1 MDDGYRGMGFHS
13 FQKEEFVLMFYLD
26 HRLTIIIGAYGSG
39 KSEISVN
46 MALSQRKA
54 LPEKKLLIAD
64 LDIVNPFYRS
74 SDCAAVLEKAGVRLV
89 TPLYAGSN
97 VDAPVLPPD
106 MYVIFDD
113 ESYQGV
119 FDIGGEDM
127 GALVLGSLKKR
138 IEGPDAVI
146 YMAVNSLRPFTSDAE
161 QIAIMTNELSAA
173 AGFKINGYLNN
184 TNLLEETT
192 AGMVADGEARILE
205 ASAITGVPLIANC
218 VMEGVEIPDGLLKTN
233 ELFRM
238 ERRIHYAY

>member
-1 MDDGYRGMGFHS
+1 
-13 FQKEEFVLMFYLD
+13 MFYLD

-46 MALSQRKA
+46 MALAQRKA
-54 LPEKKLLIAD
+54 LPDRNLLIAD

-74 SDCAAVLEKAGVRLV
+74 SDCASVLKDAGVRLV

-127 GALVLGSLKKR
+127 GALVLGSLKQR
-138 IEGPDAVI
+138 IENTDAVI
-146 YMAVNSLRPFTSDAE
+146 YMAVNTLRPFTSDPE
-161 QIAIMTNELSAA
+161 QIAVMTNELSAA
-173 AGFKINGYLNN
+173 AGFRINGYLNN

-192 AGMVADGEARILE
+192 AEMLAEGEQKILE
-205 ASAITGVPLIANC
+205 ASAVTGVPLIADC
-218 VMEGVEIPDGLLKTN
+218 VMEGVEIHDGLLKAP

-238 ERRIHYAY
+238 GRRIHYAY

>member
-1 MDDGYRGMGFHS
+1 
-13 FQKEEFVLMFYLD
+13 MFYLD

-39 KSEISVN
+39 KSEIAVN
-46 MALSQRKA
+46 MSLAQRKA
-54 LPEKKLLIAD
+54 LPETKLLIAD

-74 SDCAAVLEKAGVRLV
+74 SDCASALEAEGIRLV
-89 TPLYAGSN
+89 TPMYAGSN

-113 ESYQGV
+113 ESYQGI

-138 IEGPDAVI
+138 IENTDAVI
-146 YMAVNSLRPFTSDAE
+146 YMAVNTLRPFTSDPE
-161 QIAIMTNELSAA
+161 QIAVMTNELSAA
-173 AGFKINGYLNN
+173 AGFKIDGYLNN

-192 AGMVADGEARILE
+192 SDMLVDGEAKILE
-205 ASAITGVPLIANC
+205 ASKITGIPLVANC
-218 VMEGVEIPDGLLKTN
+218 VMEDLVIPDGVLTDR

-238 ERRIHYAY
+238 NRKIRYAY

>member
-1 MDDGYRGMGFHS
+1 
-13 FQKEEFVLMFYLD
+13 MFYLD
-26 HRLTIIIGAYGSG
+26 HRLTIILGAYGSG

-54 LPEKKLLIAD
+54 LPDRKLLIAD

-74 SDCAAVLEKAGVRLV
+74 SDCASVLEEAGIRLV
-89 TPLYAGSN
+89 TPMYAGSN

-113 ESYQGV
+113 ESYTGV

-138 IEGPDAVI
+138 IENTDVVI
-146 YMAVNSLRPFTSDAE
+146 YMAVNTLRPFTSDAE
-161 QIAIMTNELSAA
+161 QIVIMTNELASA

-192 AGMVADGEARILE
+192 SQMLAEGESKILE
-205 ASAITGVPLIANC
+205 ASAITGIPLIASC
-218 VMEGVEIPDGLLKTN
+218 VMEGVEVADGFLKAP
-233 ELFRM
+233 EVFRM
-238 ERRIHYAY
+238 RRNIRYAY

>member
-1 MDDGYRGMGFHS
+1 
-13 FQKEEFVLMFYLD
+13 MFYLD

-46 MALSQRKA
+46 MSLAQRKA
-54 LPEKKLLIAD
+54 LPDRKLLIAD

-74 SDCAAVLEKAGVRLV
+74 SDCASVLEEAGIRLV
-89 TPLYAGSN
+89 TPMYAGSN

-113 ESYQGV
+113 ESYQGI

-127 GALVLGSLKKR
+127 GALVLGSIRKR
-138 IEGPDAVI
+138 IENTDAVI
-146 YMAVNSLRPFTSDAE
+146 YMAVNALRPFTSDAE
-161 QIAIMTNELSAA
+161 QIAIMTNELAAA
-173 AGFKINGYLNN
+173 AGFKIDGSINN

-192 AGMVADGEARILE
+192 AEMVAEGEKKILD
-205 ASAITGVPLIANC
+205 ASAITGIPVVANC
-218 VMEGVEIPDGLLKTN
+218 VMEGIDIPDGMLKTE

-238 ERRIHYAY
+238 NRKIFYAY

>member
-1 MDDGYRGMGFHS
+1 
-13 FQKEEFVLMFYLD
+13 MFYLD

-39 KSEISVN
+39 KSEIAVN
-46 MALSQRKA
+46 MSLAQRKA
-54 LPEKKLLIAD
+54 LPDKKLLIAD

-74 SDCAAVLEKAGVRLV
+74 SDCASALEAEGIRLV
-89 TPLYAGSN
+89 TPMYAGSN

-113 ESYQGV
+113 ESYQGI

-138 IEGPDAVI
+138 IENTDAVI
-146 YMAVNSLRPFTSDAE
+146 YMAVNTLRPFTSDPE
-161 QIAIMTNELSAA
+161 QIAVMTNELSAA
-173 AGFKINGYLNN
+173 AGFKIDGYLNN

-192 AGMVADGEARILE
+192 SDMLVEGEAKILE
-205 ASAITGVPLIANC
+205 ASKLTGIPLVANC
-218 VMEGVEIPDGLLKTN
+218 VMEDVVIPDGVLTDR

-238 ERRIHYAY
+238 TRKIRYAY

>member
-1 MDDGYRGMGFHS
+1 
-13 FQKEEFVLMFYLD
+13 MFYLD

-39 KSEISVN
+39 KSEIAVN
-46 MALSQRKA
+46 MSLAQRKA
-54 LPEKKLLIAD
+54 LPDKKLLIAD

-74 SDCAAVLEKAGVRLV
+74 SDCASALEAEGIRLV
-89 TPLYAGSN
+89 TPMYAGSN

-113 ESYQGV
+113 ESYQGI

-138 IEGPDAVI
+138 IENTDAVI
-146 YMAVNSLRPFTSDAE
+146 YMAVNTLRPFTSDAE
-161 QIAIMTNELSAA
+161 QIAIMTNELAAA
-173 AGFKINGYLNN
+173 AGFKIDGYLNN

-192 AGMVADGEARILE
+192 ADMLVEGEAKILE
-205 ASAITGVPLIANC
+205 ASKITGIPLVANC
-218 VMEGVEIPDGLLKTN
+218 VMEDVIIPDGVLTGR

-238 ERRIHYAY
+238 SRKIRYAY

>member
-1 MDDGYRGMGFHS
+1 MDDGYCGLGFYS

-46 MALSQRKA
+46 MALSQRRA

-74 SDCAAVLEKAGVRLV
+74 SDCAAVLENAGVRLV

-138 IEGPDAVI
+138 IEGTDAVI
-146 YMAVNSLRPFTSDAE
+146 YMAVNSLRPFTSDAK
-161 QIAIMTNELSAA
+161 QIAVMTNELSAA
-173 AGFKINGYLNN
+173 AGFKIDGYLNN

-192 AGMVADGEARILE
+192 AEMVAEGEARILE
-205 ASAITGVPLIANC
+205 ASAVTGVSLIANC

>member
-1 MDDGYRGMGFHS
+1 
-13 FQKEEFVLMFYLD
+13 MFYLD

-39 KSEISVN
+39 KSEIAVN
-46 MALSQRKA
+46 MSLAQRKA
-54 LPEKKLLIAD
+54 LPDKNLLIAD

-74 SDCAAVLEKAGVRLV
+74 SDCGAVLEEAGVRLI

-97 VDAPVLPPD
+97 VDAPVLTPE

-113 ESYQGV
+113 ESYQGI

-127 GALVLGSLKKR
+127 GAIVLGSIKKR
-138 IEGPDAVI
+138 IENTDTAI
-146 YMAVNSLRPFTSDAE
+146 YMAVNTLRPVTSDPE

-173 AGFKINGYLNN
+173 AGFKIDGYLNN

-192 AGMVADGEARILE
+192 AEMLAEGEKKILE
-205 ASAITGVPLIANC
+205 ASAITGVPLVANC
-218 VMEGVEIPDGLLKTN
+218 VMEGIDIPEGLLKHG

-238 ERRIHYAY
+238 ERKINYAY

>member
-1 MDDGYRGMGFHS
+1 
-13 FQKEEFVLMFYLD
+13 MFYLD

-39 KSEISVN
+39 KSEIAVN
-46 MALSQRKA
+46 MSLAQRKA
-54 LPEKKLLIAD
+54 LPDKKLLIAD

-74 SDCAAVLEKAGVRLV
+74 SDCASVLEEAGIRLV
-89 TPLYAGSN
+89 TPMYAGSN

-113 ESYQGV
+113 ESYQGI

-127 GALVLGSLKKR
+127 GALVLGSLKHR
-138 IEGPDAVI
+138 IENTDAVI

-161 QIAIMTNELSAA
+161 QIAVMTNELASA
-173 AGFKINGYLNN
+173 AGFRIDGYINN

-192 AGMVADGEARILE
+192 AEMLAEGEKKILE
-205 ASAITGVPLIANC
+205 ASSITGIPLVANC
-218 VMEGVEIPDGLLKTN
+218 VMEGIDIPDGMLKTE

-238 ERRIHYAY
+238 NRKIFYAY